1 MLQRWALWVVWL
13 FIGLGWPGRALAAD
27 ACSYLLF
34 NPSRY
39 LADESCNSYGATREL
54 ETELSP
60 SCVQAARN
68 GTAEASMQR
77 LAALAHSPEHTRGLP
92 CVQARRELAQYTL
105 CRLHPA
111 HHRDWLRAAISPQ
124 GWSDFRTDIVAYC
137 LEALLDAGDESA
149 LDDAYKSSRPLKTGE
164 ALWTEMLETLGLSK
178 SAAVRAQGIS
188 RLEWA
193 AQQGLSERLILED
206 RLCLLHQPESVRERR
221 ICQAVRDG
229 ETSRLEQ
236 ALGQRSL
243 DLYGLHHRRCFRV
256 RPESRREE
264 ALCSAAAIVIQE
276 LSQRAWQ
283 RDERQERRLRVGLSA
298 LTVLLSGVH
307 LGLTIQYRDHVAG
320 QVLQT
325 MSGIGAS
332 VLVERDIMRHYR
344 LNGAADAL
352 LSIVVLP
359 PMMALGAGMGYASS
373 LNPASLIVFAST
385 NTVLTAGSV
394 LGLMWTKP

>member
-1 MLQRWALWVVWL
+1 
-13 FIGLGWPGRALAAD
+13 
-27 ACSYLLF
+27 
-34 NPSRY
+34 
-39 LADESCNSYGATREL
+39 
-54 ETELSP
+54 
-60 SCVQAARN
+60 
-68 GTAEASMQR
+68 
-77 LAALAHSPEHTRGLP
+77 
-92 CVQARRELAQYTL
+92 
-105 CRLHPA
+105 
-111 HHRDWLRAAISPQ
+111 
-124 GWSDFRTDIVAYC
+124 
-137 LEALLDAGDESA
+137 GDESA
-149 LDDAYKSSRPLKTGE
+149 LDDAYKSSRPFKTGE

-236 ALGQRSL
+236 ALGQRSP

-264 ALCSAAAIVIQE
+264 ALCSAAATVIKE